1 MEGLKN
7 GRIEEL
13 KVTFFLPHGEGRE
26 GLWTGALIG
35 KIEQYLKCK
44 VFLICSKSYQI
55 TV

>member
-26 GLWTGALIG
+26 GLGVG
-35 KIEQYLKCK
+35 RGFGQEP
-44 VFLICSKSYQI
+44 
-55 TV
+55 